1 MSRTE
6 SYLVVA
12 ASAAELAADPAV
24 AKRWGEPSALPGFTV
39 GGLAEHLAGQVFS
52 TARAIAEPSSN
63 EEQISLLEHYS
74 RAAWVRTGRD
84 SEANVSIRD
93 SGEGQAAEGPEAFIA
108 RLRSSLAEVVR
119 TLPGI
124 PADHRVRPPAG
135 PWSLTLDDFLMTR
148 MMELA
153 VHSDDLAAS
162 VDLPTPAL
170 PDSVLDPV
178 LALLFSLAVGRHGP
192 GAMLRALSRTERAPA
207 SISAF

>member
-12 ASAAELAADPAV
+12 ASAADLAADPAV
-24 AKRWGEPSALPGFTV
+24 ARRWSEPSALPGFTV
-39 GGLAEHLAGQVFS
+39 GGLAEHLANQVFS
-52 TARAIAEPSSN
+52 TAKAIAEPSSN
-63 EEQISLLEHYS
+63 EEQVSLLEHYA
-74 RAAWVRTGRD
+74 RATWVRTGRD
-84 SEANVSIRD
+84 SEVNVAIRD
-93 SGEGQAAEGPEAFIA
+93 SGEGQAAEGPEAFVA
-108 RLRSSLAEVVR
+108 RLRASLADVVR
-119 TLPGI
+119 TLPEI

-135 PWSLTLDDFLMTR
+135 PWSLVLDDFLLTR

-170 PDSVLDPV
+170 PDSVHDPV
-178 LALLFSLAVGRHGP
+178 LALLFSLAVGRHG
-192 GAMLRALSRTERAPA
+192 ATAILRALSRTERAPA

>member
-12 ASAAELAADPAV
+12 ASAAELAAAPAV
-24 AKRWGEPSALPGFTV
+24 TGRWSEPSALPGFTI

-52 TARAIAEPSSN
+52 VAKAIAEPSSD
-63 EEQISLLEHYS
+63 EEHVSLLEHYA
-74 RAAWVRTGRD
+74 RAAWVRAGRD

-93 SGEGQAAEGPEAFIA
+93 AGEGLAAEGPEAFVA
-108 RLRSSLAEVVR
+108 RLRASLADVIR
-119 TLPGI
+119 TLPEV

-135 PWSLTLDDFLMTR
+135 PWSLALDDFLLTR

-153 VHSDDLAAS
+153 VHSDDLACS
-162 VDLPTPAL
+162 VGLPTPEL
-170 PDSVLDPV
+170 PDSVHDPV
-178 LALLFSLAVGRHGP
+178 LALLFSLAVSRHGP
-192 GAMLRALSRTERAPA
+192 TAMLRALSRTERAPA

>member
-93 SGEGQAAEGPEAFIA
+93 SGEGQAAEGPEAFVV
-108 RLRSSLAEVVR
+108 RFRSSLAEVVR